1 MSTLPL
7 SLEQQTALVE
17 RLKAGDPDA
26 EHDLVLLFRRRV
38 QVMLEIRIRDRE
50 AARDLT
56 QETLFAAIGA
66 LRDARLREPDRL
78 AAFVYGIA
86 RNVANNYVRRRQGEP
101 LAAPLEPAMLV
112 ADAEQEMLDRAQ
124 RALAARALD
133 SLSKDD
139 RDVLTLTLVEG
150 LKPGEIAA
158 RLRLG
163 VDVVRTRKSRAL
175 KRITAEIERLSRTG
189 GDSH

>member
-1 MSTLPL
+1 MSSLPL
-7 SLEQQTALVE
+7 SLEEQAALVA
-17 RLKAGDPDA
+17 RLKVGDPDA
-26 EHDLVLLFRRRV
+26 EHQLVLLFRRRV

-56 QETLFAAIGA
+56 QETMLAAVSA

-86 RNVANNYVRRRQGEP
+86 RNVANNYVRRRPGEP
-101 LAAPLEPAMLV
+101 VAAQLENEMLV

-124 RALAARALD
+124 RALASRALE
-133 SLSKDD
+133 SLAKDD
-139 RDVLTLTLVEG
+139 RDVLTLTLVDG
-150 LKPGEIAA
+150 LKPGEIAT
-158 RLRLG
+158 RLGLG

-175 KRITAEIERLSRTG
+175 KRIIAEIERLSRTG
-189 GDSH
+189 ADRH

>member
-1 MSTLPL
+1 MSSLPL
-7 SLEQQTALVE
+7 SLEEQAALVA
-17 RLKAGDPDA
+17 RLKVGDPDA
-26 EHDLVLLFRRRV
+26 EHQLVLLFRRRV

-56 QETLFAAIGA
+56 QETMLAAVSA

-101 LAAPLEPAMLV
+101 VAAQLENEMLV

-124 RALAARALD
+124 RALASRALE
-133 SLSKDD
+133 SLAKDD
-139 RDVLTLTLVEG
+139 RVVLTLTLVDG
-150 LKPGEIAA
+150 LKPGEIAT
-158 RLRLG
+158 RLGLG

-175 KRITAEIERLSRTG
+175 KRIIAEIERLSRTG
-189 GDSH
+189 ADRH

>member
-26 EHDLVLLFRRRV
+26 EHELVLLFRRRV

-56 QETLFAAIGA
+56 QETLFAAIAA

-101 LAAPLEPAMLV
+101 IAAPLEHAMLV
-112 ADAEQEMLDRAQ
+112 ADAEQEMLDRAR
-124 RALAARALD
+124 RALAARALE

-139 RDVLTLTLVEG
+139 RAVLTLTLVEG

-189 GDSH
+189 ADSH

>member
-1 MSTLPL
+1 MSSLPL
-7 SLEQQTALVE
+7 SLEEQAALVA
-17 RLKAGDPDA
+17 RLKVGDPDA
-26 EHDLVLLFRRRV
+26 EHQLVLLFRRRV

-56 QETLFAAIGA
+56 QETMLAAVSA

-101 LAAPLEPAMLV
+101 VPAQLENEMLV

-124 RALAARALD
+124 RALASRALE
-133 SLSKDD
+133 SLAKDD
-139 RDVLTLTLVEG
+139 RDVLTLTLVDG
-150 LKPGEIAA
+150 LKPGEIAT
-158 RLRLG
+158 RLGLG

-175 KRITAEIERLSRTG
+175 KRIIAEIERLSRTG
-189 GDSH
+189 ADRH

>member
-7 SLEQQTALVE
+7 SLERQTALVE

-26 EHDLVLLFRRRV
+26 EHELVLLFRRRV

-66 LRDARLREPDRL
+66 LRGARLREPDRL

-101 LAAPLEPAMLV
+101 LAAPLESAMLV

-124 RALAARALD
+124 RALAARALE

-139 RDVLTLTLVEG
+139 R
-150 LKPGEIAA
+150 A
-158 RLRLG
+158 
-163 VDVVRTRKSRAL
+163 
-175 KRITAEIERLSRTG
+175 
-189 GDSH
+189 

>member
-1 MSTLPL
+1 MSSLPL
-7 SLEQQTALVE
+7 SLEEQAALVA
-17 RLKAGDPDA
+17 RLKVGDPDA
-26 EHDLVLLFRRRV
+26 EHQLVLLFRRRV

-56 QETLFAAIGA
+56 QETMLAAVSA

-101 LAAPLEPAMLV
+101 VAAQLENEMLV

-124 RALAARALD
+124 RALASRALE
-133 SLSKDD
+133 SLAKDD
-139 RDVLTLTLVEG
+139 RDVLTLTLVDG
-150 LKPGEIAA
+150 LKPGEIAT
-158 RLRLG
+158 RLGLG

-175 KRITAEIERLSRTG
+175 KRIIAEIERLSRTG
-189 GDSH
+189 ADRH

>member
-1 MSTLPL
+1 MSSLPL
-7 SLEQQTALVE
+7 SLEEQAALVA
-17 RLKAGDPDA
+17 RLTVGDPDA
-26 EHDLVLLFRRRV
+26 EHQLVLLFRRRV

-56 QETLFAAIGA
+56 QETMLAAVSA

-101 LAAPLEPAMLV
+101 VAAQLENEMLV

-124 RALAARALD
+124 RALASRALE
-133 SLSKDD
+133 SLAKDD
-139 RDVLTLTLVEG
+139 RDVLTLTLVDG
-150 LKPGEIAA
+150 LKPGEIAT
-158 RLRLG
+158 RLGLG

-175 KRITAEIERLSRTG
+175 KRIIAEIERLSRTG
-189 GDSH
+189 ADRH

>member
-1 MSTLPL
+1 MSSLPL
-7 SLEQQTALVE
+7 SLEEQAALVE

-26 EHDLVLLFRRRV
+26 EHQLVLLFRRRV
-38 QVMLEIRIRDRE
+38 QVMVEIRIRDRE

-56 QETLFAAIGA
+56 QETMLAAVSA

-101 LAAPLEPAMLV
+101 VAAQLENEMLV
-112 ADAEQEMLDRAQ
+112 ADAEEEMLDRAQ
-124 RALAARALD
+124 RALASRALE
-133 SLSKDD
+133 SLAKDD
-139 RDVLTLTLVEG
+139 RDVLTLTLIDG
-150 LKPGEIAA
+150 LKPGEIAT
-158 RLRLG
+158 RLGLG

-175 KRITAEIERLSRTG
+175 KRIIAEIERLSRTG
-189 GDSH
+189 ADRH